1 MTGNRH
7 RPSGSSGAG
16 ASAGPWRLVLLL
28 MVAVAV
34 PSACVLWF
42 MNQAVHNERL
52 AVRQKLIEAY
62 EPPLKKAASQV
73 AGYWREKAGLLAATA
88 RDAAPPERFAAL
100 VTSGVCASAVICDRD
115 GVVAYPSEPPDNGES
130 ADVWARA
137 RGLQQ
142 SGDKAGAV
150 KLLTGLF
157 TDPKGADSRDPGGR
171 LIGPLAALRAL
182 ELVPNKKLRDS
193 LVARVNDYSGPA
205 MPPSERRF
213 LMQRLGH
220 MDGDPVAFPTLAA
233 EELAADYVQRHP
245 TDSEPGWLTPS
256 GLPGVWS
263 MASGGTVGLFREDVF
278 LPRMQA
284 LAAKAAVPGTVVAL
298 LAPKQ
303 AGGEEFLTAPLGEA
317 LPGWRLALRLEGED
331 PFGRAAGQRVAAYL
345 WASML
350 SVGAI
355 VLIALVA
362 GRYLLRQARLT
373 RLKNDFIATV
383 THELKTPL
391 ASVRLFAETLR
402 EGRYEDDAQA
412 ARYLDLLVRENER
425 LSRLIDN
432 FLGFSRMERNKQAFE
447 FAPVRPAELVGAAAE
462 AVRQRFE
469 SGGCR
474 FEVEAPP
481 DLPAVNADAD
491 AMVTVLLN
499 LLDNAWKYS
508 GEGRRVAL
516 RARAEDGQICIEV
529 EDDGIGMTRRQ
540 ARRAF
545 ERFYQADSRLSRSAG
560 GCGLGLSIVKFIV
573 DAHGGSVDV
582 RSEPGKGS
590 TFAVRLPACSET
602 GSGGAT

>member
-1 MTGNRH
+1 MPRNGR
-7 RPSGSSGAG
+7 RQGDSAGAG
-16 ASAGPWRLVLLL
+16 ASGGPWRLVLLL
-28 MVAVAV
+28 VVAVAV
-34 PSACVLWF
+34 PSVCVLWF
-42 MNQAVHNERL
+42 MNQAVHNEGL

-62 EPPLKKAASQV
+62 EPQLKDASAAV
-73 AGYWREKAGLLAATA
+73 AGYWQERADALQSTKA
-88 RDAAPPERFAAL
+88 DAPAPERFAAL
-100 VTSGVCASAVICDRD
+100 VTSGACAGAVIYDND
-115 GVVAYPSEPPDNGES
+115 GAVAYPSEPPPDAEPVD
-130 ADVWARA
+130 AWAEARA
-137 RGLQQ
+137 LQDG
-142 SGDKAGAV
+142 GDKAGAV

-157 TDPKGADSRDPGGR
+157 TDPTGADARDPGGR

-182 ELVPNKKLRDS
+182 ELAPKDDLRDA
-193 LVARVNDYSGPA
+193 LVARLNDYSGPA

-213 LMQRLGH
+213 LMRRLQ
-220 MDGDPVAFPTLAA
+220 DAAEFPTLGA
-233 EELAADYVQRHP
+233 EELAADYLARHP
-245 TDSEPGWLTPS
+245 SAAEPGRLAPS
-256 GLPGVWS
+256 GLPGVWR
-263 MASGGTVGLFREDVF
+263 MASGGAVGLFREDGF
-278 LPRMQA
+278 LPQMRAM
-284 LAAKAAVPGTVVAL
+284 AAKSAVAGTTVAL
-298 LAPKQ
+298 LAPGQ
-303 AGGEEFLTAPLGEA
+303 ADGEAFLTAPLGDA

-345 WASML
+345 WASLL

-402 EGRYEDDAQA
+402 EGRYEDEAQA

-432 FLGFSRMERNKQAFE
+432 FLGFSRMERNKQAFD
-447 FAPVRPAELVGAAAE
+447 FAPARPAALIETAAE
-462 AVRQRFE
+462 AVRQRFG
-469 SGGCR
+469 SDDCR
-474 FEVEAPP
+474 FDVDVPP
-481 DLPAVNADAD
+481 DLPAVDADAD

-508 GEGRRVAL
+508 GEGKRIAL
-516 RARAEDGQICIEV
+516 RARVADGQVCFEV
-529 EDDGIGMTRRQ
+529 EDNGIGMTRRQ

-545 ERFYQADSRLSRSAG
+545 ERFYQADSRLSRGAG

-573 DAHGGSVDV
+573 DAHGGTVDV

-590 TFAVRLPACSET
+590 TFTVRLPAAGPPPTAPGED
-602 GSGGAT
+602 A